1 MARRF
6 FLTAARAAAAVSLS
20 LASQTLLL
28 APTSAMG
35 QVTPPPVENSRNS
48 AECVINADNVY
59 VRSGAGDNY
68 YPTMKLNK
76 GAKVVVIGEKFD
88 WLKIVP
94 PEGSV
99 SYVGKHFIDKKDGG
113 VGIVNRE
120 NVNVRAG
127 STQTTIK
134 TTVQSQ
140 LAPGQEVKILD
151 EVEEY
156 YKIAPPADAAVYV
169 KKDLVDVLRVMP
181 QIAKAGGGAADHT
194 ATLPTPGALDTQRAL
209 ETPTQ
214 PPIANRNAD
223 QGAPPAGVPLDQPP
237 APTPDQIAAGN
248 ASTQPTQVASNA
260 APSTQP
266 TAEITFDKLE
276 KDFDAAS
283 GKAIEQQP
291 VAELLKSYETL
302 IKDPQLPESMRRVAD
317 YRTQV
322 LKARAEAR
330 DDFLVMQ
337 KKQEET
343 KQKIQALAAEREE
356 IQQQIQKTDVKIY
369 TAVGEIR
376 PSSIQQGGGTLYR
389 LTDPQSGR
397 TVCYIRSDD
406 PKYGGMTGK
415 FIGVKG
421 DLSTDPSLG
430 LKVVT
435 PSEVADVDPNQLFR
449 GVGSQ
454 IVPPSL
460 LPQAPTRI
468 AAQQASGNE

>member
-20 LASQTLLL
+20 LASQQLLL
-28 APTSAMG
+28 APKSARG

-88 WLKIVP
+88 WLKIMP
-94 PEGSV
+94 PEGSF
-99 SYVGKHFIDKKDGG
+99 SYVGKHFIDKKENG

-156 YKIAPPADAAVYV
+156 YKIAPPPDAAVYV

-181 QIAKAGGGAADHT
+181 QVAKAGAAEQT
-194 ATLPTPGALDTQRAL
+194 VTPPAPGTL
-209 ETPTQ
+209 ETPTH
-214 PPIANRNAD
+214 PPIAEKPSD
-223 QGAPPAGVPLDQPP
+223 EGATPPAGVPLDQPP
-237 APTPDQIAAGN
+237 ASTAEQIAAGN
-248 ASTQPTQVASNA
+248 ASTQPTQVASGQA
-260 APSTQP
+260 APATQP

-283 GKAIEQQP
+283 GKPIEQQP
-291 VAELLKSYETL
+291 VAEMLKSYETL

-330 DDFLVMQ
+330 NDFVAMQ

-343 KQKIQALAAEREE
+343 KQKIQALQAEREE
-356 IQQQIQKTDVKIY
+356 IAQQIQKNDVKIY
-369 TAVGEIR
+369 TAVGTIR
-376 PSSIQQGGGTLYR
+376 TSSIQQGGGTLYR
-389 LTDPQSGR
+389 LTDPQNGR

-406 PKYGGMTGK
+406 PKYGGMIGK

-435 PSEVADVDPNQLFR
+435 PTEVADVDPNQLFR
-449 GVGSQ
+449 GIGSQ

-460 LPQAPTRI
+460 LPQAPTRV
-468 AAQQASGNE
+468 AQQASGNE

>member
-6 FLTAARAAAAVSLS
+6 FITAAAAVSLS
-20 LASQTLLL
+20 FASPMLLV
-28 APTSAMG
+28 APPLMG
-35 QVTPPPVENSRNS
+35 QVHPPTVENSRNS
-48 AECVINADNVY
+48 AECIVNADNVY

-76 GAKVVVIGEKFD
+76 GDKVTVIGEKFD
-88 WLKIVP
+88 WLKVMP
-94 PEGSV
+94 PQGSF
-99 SYVGKHFIDKKDGG
+99 SYVGKHFVDKKENG
-113 VGIVNRE
+113 VGVVNRE

-127 STQTTIK
+127 STLNALK

-156 YKIAPPADAAVYV
+156 YKIAPPSDAALYV

-181 QIAKAGGGAADHT
+181 QVANAGAAQQT
-194 ATLPTPGALDTQRAL
+194 APKAI

-214 PPIANRNAD
+214 SPVAEKPTTD
-223 QGAPPAGVPLDQPP
+223 TPAGVPLDQPP
-237 APTPDQIAAGN
+237 APTAEQIAAGT
-248 ASTQPTQVASNA
+248 ASTQPTQVAGGQP

-266 TAEITFDKLE
+266 TAEVTFDKLE
-276 KDFDAAS
+276 KDFDVAS
-283 GKAIEQQP
+283 GKPIEQQP

-330 DDFLVMQ
+330 ADFIAMQ
-337 KKQEET
+337 KKQDET
-343 KQKIQALAAEREE
+343 KQKIQALQAEREE
-356 IQQQIQKTDVKIY
+356 IAQQIQKNDVKIY
-369 TAVGEIR
+369 TAVGTIR
-376 PSSIQQGGGTLYR
+376 TSSIQQGGATLYR
-389 LTDPQSGR
+389 LTDPQNGR

-406 PKYGGMTGK
+406 PKYGGMIGQ

-421 DLSTDPSLG
+421 DLSTDSSLG

-435 PSEVADVDPNQLFR
+435 PTEVSEVDPNQLFH
-449 GVGSQ
+449 GIGSQ

-460 LPQAPTRI
+460 LPASPTRV
-468 AAQQASGNE
+468 AQQASGN